1 MIFPAKKRVKI
12 RSFINISRYILVVD
26 IGCCG
31 NTAPAHPC
39 ATAMDGGSAGNAGA
53 FSRPKKAPSKRGF
66 NKLANQV
73 G

>member
-1 MIFPAKKRVKI
+1 
-12 RSFINISRYILVVD
+12 
-26 IGCCG
+26 
-31 NTAPAHPC
+31 
-39 ATAMDGGSAGNAGA
+39 MDGGSAGNAGA